1 MSIQVV
7 SNVYSAGFTST
18 ILPSIFSMETGFS
31 GSMNS
36 PMLLA
41 STSVEPIR
49 TLPIGASLEQVF
61 TTSPTFTSS
70 PDNRST
76 FPAMSVFSAIFS
88 SVLPR
93 RKTTIHIAAITM
105 AAHNV
110 ICPANGDMYTY
121 AIVTDAAKLR
131 KPKIPAN
138 PIPGIKKI
146 SATTRATPKTNRSA
160 TRKVYRFILFLGQS
174 YCFFFKNTR
183 K

>member
-1 MSIQVV
+1 MSIQIV

-70 PDNRST
+70 PDSRST
-76 FPAMSVFSAIFS
+76 FPAMSVFNAIFS
-88 SVLPR
+88 SV
-93 RKTTIHIAAITM
+93 
-105 AAHNV
+105 V
-110 ICPANGDMYTY
+110 V
-121 AIVTDAAKLR
+121 VTDRTVLDAQLQETISGFDHTLGAVETIGEDKNQKAETFLKAFLQR
-131 KPKIPAN
+131 YSESLSE
-138 PIPGIKKI
+138 KKYTV
-146 SATTRATPKTNRSA
+146 AR
-160 TRKVYRFILFLGQS
+160 
-174 YCFFFKNTR
+174 
-183 K
+183 